1 MRVLTDAD
9 VVTVDPEVAV
19 DAAREAL
26 RRFAS
31 GELAAPPRVSAEL
44 GDLDY
49 YYTTGG
55 LSGGVSGF
63 RAYRAGT
70 PAGDQLVALWD
81 AAGSLFGIV
90 VGDELGARRTGALG
104 GAAVAALTTERASTL
119 AVIGTGKQAWTQV
132 WACGAVRSPEL
143 VRVHSRD
150 ERNRE
155 VFAAEVRDRLG
166 LRAETVATPDSAVRD
181 AEVIVLATRSESP
194 VIDSADIA
202 PGAHVTTVGPKGLTR
217 HEMPPELLERAAIV
231 TCDSPRQAAALPE
244 FLVDPTRLVS
254 LGDVLIGT
262 HPGRES
268 SEQLTV
274 HCSVGLAGS
283 EVLFADRLFGAIS
296 G

>member
-1 MRVLTDAD
+1 MRVLTDSD

-19 DAAREAL
+19 DAARESL
-26 RRFAS
+26 RRFAR

-55 LSGGVSGF
+55 LPGGVSGF
-63 RAYRAGT
+63 RAYRAGA

-81 AAGSLFGIV
+81 ASGSLFGIV

-104 GAAVAALTTERASTL
+104 GAAVEAMSNERASTL

-132 WACGAVRSPEL
+132 WAASAVRSPGL
-143 VRVHSRD
+143 VRIHSRD

-155 VFAAEVRDRLG
+155 AFAAEVRDRLG
-166 LRAETVATPDSAVRD
+166 LRVETVASPASAVRD
-181 AEVIVLATRSESP
+181 AEVVVLATRSESP

-202 PGAHVTTVGPKGLTR
+202 PGAHVTTVGPKGRTR
-217 HEMPPELLERAAIV
+217 HEMPPELLERAAV
-231 TCDSPRQAAALPE
+231 VSCDSPPQAAALPD
-244 FLVDPTRLVS
+244 FLADPARLVS

-262 HPGRES
+262 HPGRENS
-268 SEQLTV
+268 DQLTV
-274 HCSVGLAGS
+274 YCSVGLAGS
-283 EVLFADRLFGAIS
+283 EVLFADRLFGTIT